1 MIIVNQKKDII
12 INFNNVANINVERC
26 CNESL
31 NEEDF
36 TFDIYAFI
44 VSSGLV
50 RLGKYKTEK
59 RAIEVLVE
67 IATAYTNM
75 EIINIPVINIHEN
88 ISAQRMAKNICYE
101 MPEE

>member
-1 MIIVNQKKDII
+1 MIIVNQKKDTI
-12 INFNNVANINVERC
+12 INFNNITNIFVNNPLENNDGEFEIIAE
-26 CNESL
+26 NEWAR
-31 NEEDF
+31 E
-36 TFDIYAFI
+36 I
-44 VSSGLV
+44 
-50 RLGKYKTEK
+50 LGYYKTEK

-75 EIINIPVINIHEN
+75 QIINIPVINIHEN

>member
-1 MIIVNQKKDII
+1 MIIVNQNKDTI
-12 INFNNVANINVERC
+12 INFDKVESIDIVADLDGTGEVPYKIFYETSSNR
-26 CNESL
+26 
-31 NEEDF
+31 EE
-36 TFDIYAFI
+36 
-44 VSSGLV
+44 
-50 RLGKYKTEK
+50 LGKYKTEK